1 MRPGVTVGHELP
13 RLWTR
18 PIRPLT
24 PATSSGFEC
33 IEFAE
38 QVLGLQLLP
47 WQRWLLIHLLELNP
61 DNTYRFRTAVVM
73 VARQNGKSTLLQI
86 IALWKLYLDG
96 ANLIIGTA
104 QNLDIAEE
112 TWAGAVELAESVP
125 ELREEIAHVDRTNG
139 KKALRL
145 TAGERYK
152 VAAASRR
159 GGRGLSGDFIALD
172 ELREHQNWDAWAAVT
187 KTTMARERPQ
197 IVGFSNA
204 GTAESVVLASL
215 RNDAMATIG
224 ERYGLWDGAGDD
236 SLGIFEWSPSDDT
249 VCTCRHR
256 PHQPECL
263 LQDRSRWAAANPALG
278 HTITERAISSAMS
291 TDPDPIFLTEVLCR
305 WVDGVFEPVIPLHA
319 WAAAEDPTST
329 IRDGYQVALAVDVA
343 YPDRDMAAI
352 SVCGMRDDGDLHV
365 EVIAHRPGTDW
376 VVRELVRLRDKWWPS
391 AIVIDPGGPA
401 GSLLNEAEEAELDIV
416 QPSTREIAQG
426 CGEFYDLLVDSKR
439 LHHLG
444 QKELNDALTSA
455 AKRDLSDAWAWS
467 RKGSRDIS
475 PLVSATNAVWAHQKY
490 AYLAAGTAEAIV
502 L

>member
-1 MRPGVTVGHELP
+1 MIGNEVP

-24 PATSSGFEC
+24 PDTSSGFEC

-38 QVLGLQLLP
+38 QVLGLELLP

-61 DNTYRFRTAVVM
+61 DNTYRFRTAIVL

-125 ELREEIAHVDRTNG
+125 ELKEEIAHVDRTNG

-145 TAGERYK
+145 SAGERYK

-187 KTTMARERPQ
+187 KTTMARKRPQ

-204 GTAESVVLASL
+204 GTAESVVLHSL
-215 RNDAMATIG
+215 RNDAMSTLG
-224 ERYGLWDGAGDD
+224 HDLRNLWDGHGND
-236 SLGIFEWSPSDDT
+236 SLGIFEWSPTDDV
-249 VCTCRHR
+249 VCTCKQR
-256 PHQPECL
+256 PHLRECL
-263 LQDRSRWAAANPALG
+263 LQDREAWAAANPSLG
-278 HTITERAISSAMS
+278 YTITERAVLSAMS

-305 WVDGVFEPVIPLHA
+305 WVDGVLEPAIPLHA
-319 WAAAEDPTST
+319 WAAAEDITSKV
-329 IRDGYQVALAVDVA
+329 RDGYNVALAVDVA
-343 YPDRDMAAI
+343 YPDRDRAAI
-352 SVCGMRDDGDLHV
+352 SFCGMRDDGDLHV
-365 EVIAHRPGTDW
+365 EVFAHRPGIDW
-376 VVRELVRLRDKWWPS
+376 VVPELLRLRDKLWPC

-401 GSLLNEAEEAELDIV
+401 GALLNAAEEADLEIV

-426 CGEFYDLLVDSKR
+426 CGEFYDLLVDSHR

-444 QKELNDALTSA
+444 QKELNDALKSA
-455 AKRDLSDAWAWS
+455 AKRDLADAWAWS
-467 RKGSRDIS
+467 RKGSGDIS
-475 PLVSATNAVWAHQKY
+475 PLVSATNAVWGHQKY
-490 AYLAAGTAEAIV
+490 AYLAAGTAGMYSM
-502 L
+502 